1 VLLSLS
7 QQGGT
12 CPLSEIR
19 VTTVSAT
26 NGTGPVTLTKQYAAK
41 AWVNFNN
48 STAIQDS
55 ENVASLTDVATG
67 STTVT
72 YTNALGNGNYCVQY
86 TTDGVH
92 NGNASS
98 LGHGDSD
105 NSGVLGT
112 GSVRVQ
118 CRGADGNPVTIDAVV
133 NCVLIHGD
141 LA

>member
-1 VLLSLS
+1 MSTLEVSNLND
-7 QQGGT
+7 GT
-12 CPLSEIR
+12 
-19 VTTVSAT
+19 TTVATTFVT
-26 NGTGPVTLTKQYAAK
+26 NGSAK

-55 ENVASLTDVATG
+55 NNVASLTDVATG

-72 YTNALGNGNYCVQY
+72 YTNALGNGNYCVHY

-92 NGNASS
+92 NGSAAS

-118 CRGADGNPVTIDAVV
+118 SRGADGNPVTIDAVV